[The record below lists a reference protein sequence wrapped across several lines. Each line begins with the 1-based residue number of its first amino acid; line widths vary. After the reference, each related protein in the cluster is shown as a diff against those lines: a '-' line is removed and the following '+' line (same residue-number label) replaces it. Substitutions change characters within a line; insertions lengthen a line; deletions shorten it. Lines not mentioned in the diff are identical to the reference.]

1 MQQVLF
7 IALGGSLGAV
17 ARYGVSS
24 YVLTTVSE
32 IFPWG
37 TLIVN
42 LSGSFLMGV
51 VIELFEHT
59 IVPPNL
65 RSLIT
70 IGFLGAYTTFS
81 TYSMETVNLLRD
93 GEVRLATTNFLLSNV
108 LACLL
113 FILGI
118 YCSRASFKLFS

>member
-113 FILGI
+113 FVLGL

>member
-24 YVLTTVSE
+24 YVSTTVHE

-42 LSGSFLMGV
+42 LSGSFLLGV

-59 IVPPNL
+59 ILPPNL

-93 GEVRLATTNFLLSNV
+93 GEVRLVTTNFLLSNV

-118 YCSRASFKLFS
+118 YCSRVSFKLFS

>member
-24 YVLTTVSE
+24 YVLTAVSE

-113 FILGI
+113 FILGL

>member
-113 FILGI
+113 FILGL